1 MWSGKSIKL
10 SGKENDLLQTEFNFL
25 QRELRFVKKKIKDEQ
40 NSFDPVE
47 YANLIQACMQIQEQY
62 LRVSDMVRRNRP
74 IRTQIA
80 GVYNVK

>member
-1 MWSGKSIKL
+1 M

-40 NSFDPVE
+40 NSFDTVE
-47 YANLIQACMQIQEQY
+47 YANLIQACMQIQDQY

>member
-1 MWSGKSIKL
+1 M

-40 NSFDPVE
+40 NSSDTVE
-47 YANLIQACMQIQEQY
+47 YANLIQACMQIQDQY

-74 IRTQIA
+74 IRAQIA

>member
-1 MWSGKSIKL
+1 M

-40 NSFDPVE
+40 NSFDTVE
-47 YANLIQACMQIQEQY
+47 YANLIQACMQIQDQY
-62 LRVSDMVRRNRP
+62 LRVSDMVRWNRP
-74 IRTQIA
+74 TRAQIA

>member
-1 MWSGKSIKL
+1 M

-25 QRELRFVKKKIKDEQ
+25 QRELRFVKKKFKDEQ
-40 NSFDPVE
+40 NSSDTVE
-47 YANLIQACMQIQEQY
+47 YANLIQACMQIQDQY

-74 IRTQIA
+74 TRAQIA

>member
-1 MWSGKSIKL
+1 M
-10 SGKENDLLQTEFNFL
+10 LQTEFNFL

-40 NSFDPVE
+40 NSSDTVE
-47 YANLIQACMQIQEQY
+47 YANLIQACMQIQDQY

-74 IRTQIA
+74 IRAQIA

>member
-1 MWSGKSIKL
+1 M

-40 NSFDPVE
+40 NSSDTVE
-47 YANLIQACMQIQEQY
+47 YANLIQACMQIQDQY

>member
-1 MWSGKSIKL
+1 MSGKD
-10 SGKENDLLQTEFNFL
+10 NDLLHTEFNFL
-25 QRELRFVKKKIKDEQ
+25 QRELRFVKKKIKDEK

-47 YANLIQACMQIQEQY
+47 YSNLIQVCMQIQEQY

>member
-1 MWSGKSIKL
+1 MSGKD
-10 SGKENDLLQTEFNFL
+10 NDLLHTEFNFL
-25 QRELRFVKKKIKDEQ
+25 QRQLRFVKKKIKDEQ

-47 YANLIQACMQIQEQY
+47 YAKLIQACMQIQEQY

-80 GVYNVK
+80 GVDNVK

>member
-1 MWSGKSIKL
+1 M

-40 NSFDPVE
+40 NSSDTVE
-47 YANLIQACMQIQEQY
+47 YANLIQACMQIQDQY
-62 LRVSDMVRRNRP
+62 LRVSDMVRRNRL
-74 IRTQIA
+74 IRAQIA